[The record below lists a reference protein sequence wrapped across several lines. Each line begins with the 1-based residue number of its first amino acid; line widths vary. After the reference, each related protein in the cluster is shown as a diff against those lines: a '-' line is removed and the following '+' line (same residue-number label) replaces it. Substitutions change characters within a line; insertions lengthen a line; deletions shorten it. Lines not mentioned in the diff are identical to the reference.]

1 MTHIYLK
8 QRSSIYSI
16 NIWKKLHKN
25 LRINRDVY
33 TLENSGE
40 EDRPMPIMV
49 EGRES
54 KNLQNVAFMISLEND
69 KAEQKFSLW
78 EKKAPVQSMLP
89 WWLSQ

>member
-1 MTHIYLK
+1 
-8 QRSSIYSI
+8 
-16 NIWKKLHKN
+16 
-25 LRINRDVY
+25 
-33 TLENSGE
+33 
-40 EDRPMPIMV
+40 MPIMV

-54 KNLQNVAFMISLEND
+54 KNLQKCGFYDISEND